1 MNESMALGETRATAP
16 ARRSLPTGV
25 VHGVTAGLVFVSVT
39 LGFSFW
45 ADWFTSIDRIV
56 CTICVAI
63 GLIISISRSWWNS
76 DQVSRVAS
84 PSILWGISLFFLM
97 LAVTTSRP
105 KFCAIALGLA
115 VAGWFAAQMKG
126 ESVGNAI
133 AIGLAF
139 MVPAL
144 VKAFEERNAFVQI
157 ESLAVSVTS
166 GLADVFGQSHYR
178 EGNTLYFGYGIAD
191 QFSCVGKWDSIVT
204 FLGISL
210 LCVFAFRR
218 NLISGLATCSLA
230 FFVWIAVRAT
240 AWVILSL
247 IVSSSQQTNAT
258 APVTVMNWSFSLEI
272 GLFLLGGLFIVSLDQ
287 LFGSLL
293 APIPVEFINPDFP
306 LVALFWNS
314 LVGLPSLNPEIPTRS
329 MDIEDF
335 AEDYPE

>member
-1 MNESMALGETRATAP
+1 MTDSIALSETGTNVSG
-16 ARRSLPTGV
+16 RSLPSWA
-25 VHGVTAGLVFVSVT
+25 VHAVSIGIIAICLL
-39 LGFSFW
+39 LGSSFW

-63 GLIISISRSWWNS
+63 GLIISISKSWWNS
-76 DQVSRVAS
+76 DQPARIVA
-84 PSILWGISLFFLM
+84 PCVLWL
-97 LAVTTSRP
+97 LAAVFVGLAITTSRP
-105 KFCAIALGLA
+105 KFFALALGLS

-144 VKAFEERNAFVQI
+144 VRAFEERKAFADI
-157 ESLAVSVTS
+157 ESIAVSVTS

-218 NLISGLATCSLA
+218 SLVSGFATCSLA

-240 AWVILSL
+240 AWVVLSL
-247 IVSSSQQTNAT
+247 IVSSTQQTSES
-258 APVTVMNWSFSLEI
+258 APITVMNWTFGLEI
-272 GLFLLGGLFIVSLDQ
+272 GLFLVGALLIISMDQ
-287 LFGSLL
+287 LFSSLL
-293 APIPVEFINPDFP
+293 APIPIEFINPDFP
-306 LVALFWNS
+306 LVAIFWNAV
-314 LVGLPSLNPEIPTRS
+314 VGLPSLNPEVPSRA
-329 MDIEDF
+329 MEIEDF
-335 AEDYPE
+335 AEEFPV